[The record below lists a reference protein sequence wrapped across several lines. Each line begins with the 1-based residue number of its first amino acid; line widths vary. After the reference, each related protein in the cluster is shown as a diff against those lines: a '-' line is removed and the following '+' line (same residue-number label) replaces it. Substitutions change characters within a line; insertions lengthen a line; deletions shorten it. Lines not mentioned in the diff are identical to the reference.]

1 MENLGFIVTECLTHC
16 QTLCDMKLVSIV
28 FRTEAMDQIMM
39 KKTGRNKI
47 DGKESIEI
55 GQQVTKAVVIDF
67 LKKNPHVY
75 NAFSFDTPEGVM
87 EDGYVKDKDRMAQLL
102 REQMK
107 DNGVKE
113 KEVVFSIA
121 SSKIASRE
129 VTVPYVPEKNLD
141 NLINATAQDYFPVN
155 MDEYTLAYNVLETV
169 KEKDKKSLKLLLLAA
184 PDSLIQNYYSL
195 ADLMGVR
202 VESID
207 YYGNGS
213 MQVLQKHIGSGY
225 SVCVQIG
232 SLNTMV
238 SVLKENQQIMQRTI
252 PYGTNTIIET
262 MLAHPALE
270 CRDETDAMEML
281 CRENVVY
288 STLDY
293 EDETVRGTRISEDQW
308 KRSGQSREARKA
320 VTDAVG
326 GILLSVIR
334 VVDYFGSRYPDCQL
348 GYIYITGMG
357 VKIRGLDTLFE
368 REMDLPVRKL
378 EKLTNIT
385 FSRGFA
391 RSLQDQTEYIAA
403 IGAAIEPVGFSL
415 KELKNKQGRAASMRT
430 VKIILAGSVVVA
442 VALVAVGWFRLVGA
456 NKENENLKM
465 EKQSLQSINQVYT
478 ENEQAT
484 KKFEDAAA
492 LHVATSTKN
501 QNLVA
506 LIEQLQKKLPKQMQV
521 STLQTTEDKVTLTIT
536 TKTKISVA
544 KMLVEFEGIDLLT
557 NVNVASIAGAESEN
571 DKIDEYTFS
580 VTADYTQLPTKEEK
594 DVSLDEAD
602 TTTTD
607 TTQTAQ

>member
-1 MENLGFIVTECLTHC
+1 M
-16 QTLCDMKLVSIV
+16 
-28 FRTEAMDQIMM
+28 A
-39 KKTGRNKI
+39 KKVL
-47 DGKESIEI
+47 SIEI

-594 DVSLDEAD
+594 DVSLAEAD

>member
-1 MENLGFIVTECLTHC
+1 M
-16 QTLCDMKLVSIV
+16 
-28 FRTEAMDQIMM
+28 A
-39 KKTGRNKI
+39 KKVL
-47 DGKESIEI
+47 SIEI

-385 FSRGFA
+385 FSREFA

>member
-1 MENLGFIVTECLTHC
+1 M
-16 QTLCDMKLVSIV
+16 
-28 FRTEAMDQIMM
+28 A
-39 KKTGRNKI
+39 KKVL
-47 DGKESIEI
+47 SIEI

-442 VALVAVGWFRLVGA
+442 VALVAVGWVRLVGA

>member
-1 MENLGFIVTECLTHC
+1 M
-16 QTLCDMKLVSIV
+16 
-28 FRTEAMDQIMM
+28 A
-39 KKTGRNKI
+39 KKVL
-47 DGKESIEI
+47 SIEI

-580 VTADYTQLPTKEEK
+580 VTADYTQLPKKEEK

>member
-1 MENLGFIVTECLTHC
+1 M
-16 QTLCDMKLVSIV
+16 
-28 FRTEAMDQIMM
+28 A
-39 KKTGRNKI
+39 KKVL
-47 DGKESIEI
+47 SIEI
-55 GQQVTKAVVIDF
+55 TKAVVIDF

-169 KEKDKKSLKLLLLAA
+169 KAKDKKSLKLLLLAA
-184 PDSLIQNYYSL
+184 PGSLIQNYYSL

>member
-1 MENLGFIVTECLTHC
+1 M
-16 QTLCDMKLVSIV
+16 
-28 FRTEAMDQIMM
+28 A
-39 KKTGRNKI
+39 KKVL
-47 DGKESIEI
+47 SIEI

-169 KEKDKKSLKLLLLAA
+169 KKKDKKSLKLLLLAA

>member
-1 MENLGFIVTECLTHC
+1 M
-16 QTLCDMKLVSIV
+16 
-28 FRTEAMDQIMM
+28 A
-39 KKTGRNKI
+39 KKVL
-47 DGKESIEI
+47 SIEI

-594 DVSLDEAD
+594 YVSLDEAD

>member
-1 MENLGFIVTECLTHC
+1 M
-16 QTLCDMKLVSIV
+16 
-28 FRTEAMDQIMM
+28 A
-39 KKTGRNKI
+39 KKVL
-47 DGKESIEI
+47 SIEI
-55 GQQVTKAVVIDF
+55 GQQVTKVVVIDF

>member
-1 MENLGFIVTECLTHC
+1 M
-16 QTLCDMKLVSIV
+16 
-28 FRTEAMDQIMM
+28 A
-39 KKTGRNKI
+39 KKVL
-47 DGKESIEI
+47 SIEI

-557 NVNVASIAGAESEN
+557 NVKVASIAGAESEN

>member
-1 MENLGFIVTECLTHC
+1 M
-16 QTLCDMKLVSIV
+16 
-28 FRTEAMDQIMM
+28 A
-39 KKTGRNKI
+39 KKVL
-47 DGKESIEI
+47 SIEI

-391 RSLQDQTEYIAA
+391 RNLQDQTEYIAA

>member
-1 MENLGFIVTECLTHC
+1 M
-16 QTLCDMKLVSIV
+16 
-28 FRTEAMDQIMM
+28 A
-39 KKTGRNKI
+39 KKVL
-47 DGKESIEI
+47 SIEI

-169 KEKDKKSLKLLLLAA
+169 KEKEKKSLKLLLLAA

>member
-1 MENLGFIVTECLTHC
+1 M
-16 QTLCDMKLVSIV
+16 
-28 FRTEAMDQIMM
+28 A
-39 KKTGRNKI
+39 KKVL
-47 DGKESIEI
+47 SIEI

-334 VVDYFGSRYPDCQL
+334 VVDYFGSRYLDCQL

>member
-1 MENLGFIVTECLTHC
+1 M
-16 QTLCDMKLVSIV
+16 
-28 FRTEAMDQIMM
+28 A
-39 KKTGRNKI
+39 KKVL
-47 DGKESIEI
+47 SIEI

-169 KEKDKKSLKLLLLAA
+169 KKKDKKSLKLLLLAA

-403 IGAAIEPVGFSL
+403 IGAAIEPVGFFL

-506 LIEQLQKKLPKQMQV
+506 LIEQLQKKLPKQMQM

>member
-1 MENLGFIVTECLTHC
+1 M
-16 QTLCDMKLVSIV
+16 
-28 FRTEAMDQIMM
+28 A
-39 KKTGRNKI
+39 KKVL
-47 DGKESIEI
+47 SIEI

-75 NAFSFDTPEGVM
+75 NAFSFDMPEGVM

>member
-1 MENLGFIVTECLTHC
+1 M
-16 QTLCDMKLVSIV
+16 
-28 FRTEAMDQIMM
+28 A
-39 KKTGRNKI
+39 KKVL
-47 DGKESIEI
+47 SIEI

-484 KKFEDAAA
+484 KKFEDATA

-602 TTTTD
+602 ITTTD

>member
-1 MENLGFIVTECLTHC
+1 M
-16 QTLCDMKLVSIV
+16 
-28 FRTEAMDQIMM
+28 A
-39 KKTGRNKI
+39 KKVL
-47 DGKESIEI
+47 SIEI

-442 VALVAVGWFRLVGA
+442 VALVAVGWFRFVGA

-557 NVNVASIAGAESEN
+557 NVNVASTAGAESEN

>member
-1 MENLGFIVTECLTHC
+1 M
-16 QTLCDMKLVSIV
+16 
-28 FRTEAMDQIMM
+28 A
-39 KKTGRNKI
+39 KKVL
-47 DGKESIEI
+47 SIEI

-184 PDSLIQNYYSL
+184 PDSLIHNYYSL

>member
-1 MENLGFIVTECLTHC
+1 M
-16 QTLCDMKLVSIV
+16 
-28 FRTEAMDQIMM
+28 A
-39 KKTGRNKI
+39 KKVL
-47 DGKESIEI
+47 SIEI

-602 TTTTD
+602 TT
-607 TTQTAQ
+607 QTAQ

>member
-1 MENLGFIVTECLTHC
+1 M
-16 QTLCDMKLVSIV
+16 
-28 FRTEAMDQIMM
+28 A
-39 KKTGRNKI
+39 KKVL
-47 DGKESIEI
+47 SIEI

-308 KRSGQSREARKA
+308 KRSGQSRESRKA

>member
-1 MENLGFIVTECLTHC
+1 M
-16 QTLCDMKLVSIV
+16 
-28 FRTEAMDQIMM
+28 A
-39 KKTGRNKI
+39 KKVL
-47 DGKESIEI
+47 SIEI

-308 KRSGQSREARKA
+308 KRSGQSREARKV

-368 REMDLPVRKL
+368 REIDLPVRKL

>member
-1 MENLGFIVTECLTHC
+1 M
-16 QTLCDMKLVSIV
+16 
-28 FRTEAMDQIMM
+28 A
-39 KKTGRNKI
+39 KKVL
-47 DGKESIEI
+47 SIEI

-594 DVSLDEAD
+594 DVSMDEAD

>member
-1 MENLGFIVTECLTHC
+1 M
-16 QTLCDMKLVSIV
+16 
-28 FRTEAMDQIMM
+28 A
-39 KKTGRNKI
+39 KKVL
-47 DGKESIEI
+47 SIEI

-334 VVDYFGSRYPDCQL
+334 VADYFGSRYPDCQL

-521 STLQTTEDKVTLTIT
+521 STLQTSEDKVTLTIT

>member
-1 MENLGFIVTECLTHC
+1 M
-16 QTLCDMKLVSIV
+16 
-28 FRTEAMDQIMM
+28 A
-39 KKTGRNKI
+39 KKVL
-47 DGKESIEI
+47 SIEI

-594 DVSLDEAD
+594 DVSLDAAD

>member
-1 MENLGFIVTECLTHC
+1 M
-16 QTLCDMKLVSIV
+16 
-28 FRTEAMDQIMM
+28 A
-39 KKTGRNKI
+39 KKVL
-47 DGKESIEI
+47 SIEI

-348 GYIYITGMG
+348 GYIYITGIG

-391 RSLQDQTEYIAA
+391 RSLQDQTEYIAT

>member
-1 MENLGFIVTECLTHC
+1 M
-16 QTLCDMKLVSIV
+16 
-28 FRTEAMDQIMM
+28 A
-39 KKTGRNKI
+39 KKVL
-47 DGKESIEI
+47 SIEI

-442 VALVAVGWFRLVGA
+442 VALVAVGWFRFVGA

-544 KMLVEFEGIDLLT
+544 KILVEFEGIDLLT

>member
-1 MENLGFIVTECLTHC
+1 M
-16 QTLCDMKLVSIV
+16 
-28 FRTEAMDQIMM
+28 A
-39 KKTGRNKI
+39 KKVL
-47 DGKESIEI
+47 SIEI

-368 REMDLPVRKL
+368 REMDLPVREL

-465 EKQSLQSINQVYT
+465 EKQSLQSINQVRRT
-478 ENEQAT
+478 NRRLRSL
-484 KKFEDAAA
+484 KMRPRCMWR
-492 LHVATSTKN
+492 HRRR
-501 QNLVA
+501 
-506 LIEQLQKKLPKQMQV
+506 I
-521 STLQTTEDKVTLTIT
+521 
-536 TKTKISVA
+536 KIW
-544 KMLVEFEGIDLLT
+544 
-557 NVNVASIAGAESEN
+557 
-571 DKIDEYTFS
+571 
-580 VTADYTQLPTKEEK
+580 
-594 DVSLDEAD
+594 
-602 TTTTD
+602 
-607 TTQTAQ
+607 

>member
-1 MENLGFIVTECLTHC
+1 M
-16 QTLCDMKLVSIV
+16 
-28 FRTEAMDQIMM
+28 A
-39 KKTGRNKI
+39 KKVL
-47 DGKESIEI
+47 SIEI

-478 ENEQAT
+478 ENEQET

>member
-1 MENLGFIVTECLTHC
+1 M
-16 QTLCDMKLVSIV
+16 
-28 FRTEAMDQIMM
+28 A
-39 KKTGRNKI
+39 KKVL
-47 DGKESIEI
+47 SIEI

-87 EDGYVKDKDRMAQLL
+87 EDGYVKDKDRMARLL

>member
-1 MENLGFIVTECLTHC
+1 M
-16 QTLCDMKLVSIV
+16 
-28 FRTEAMDQIMM
+28 A
-39 KKTGRNKI
+39 KKVL
-47 DGKESIEI
+47 SIEI

-506 LIEQLQKKLPKQMQV
+506 LIEQLLKKLPKQMQV

>member
-1 MENLGFIVTECLTHC
+1 M
-16 QTLCDMKLVSIV
+16 
-28 FRTEAMDQIMM
+28 A
-39 KKTGRNKI
+39 KKVL
-47 DGKESIEI
+47 SIEI

-169 KEKDKKSLKLLLLAA
+169 KEKDKRSLKLLLLAA

>member
-1 MENLGFIVTECLTHC
+1 M
-16 QTLCDMKLVSIV
+16 
-28 FRTEAMDQIMM
+28 A
-39 KKTGRNKI
+39 KKVL
-47 DGKESIEI
+47 SIEI

-262 MLAHPALE
+262 KVAHPAVE
-270 CRDETDAMEML
+270 GRDETDAMEML